1 MARVDHKSVVVV
13 FAREPVSGGVKTRLA
28 ASVGDA
34 AALAFYRAFLED
46 LLAELQRGTWSL
58 RVAVAGNPE
67 RFAATFG
74 LDSAICLSQGEGDL
88 GARMETAFR
97 SLLGAGSWDRCL
109 LVGSDMPQ
117 LAVKDL
123 ALADAA
129 LAMGEADVVLGP
141 ALDGGYYLVG
151 MARPHPIFSGV
162 SWSTA
167 GVLRQTRELARQ
179 LGLRTTLLAEA
190 FDVDTA
196 EDLQRLGSWL
206 KDAHPGALP
215 RTRAVWRDF
224 SRP

>member
-13 FAREPVSGGVKTRLA
+13 FAREPVPGGVKTRLA

-58 RVAVAGNPE
+58 RVAVAGDPE

-74 LDSAICLSQGEGDL
+74 LDPAICLS
-88 GARMETAFR
+88 
-97 SLLGAGSWDRCL
+97 LGAGSWDRCL

-179 LGLRTTLLAEA
+179 LGLRTKLLAEA

-215 RTRAVWRDF
+215 RTRVVWRDF